1 MTTFITAANQ
11 TTVDLFATISSIAR
25 GASKTVNTTVST
37 IDMLDNFVQ
46 EQLHRQ
52 QMETKLRMASHQ
64 DQAIKKTAV
73 EAALFDAEI
82 KTKLNT
88 SELQAD
94 YLKYEAKFS
103 AILNPTSTTTP

>member
-52 QMETKLRMASHQ
+52 QMETKLRMANHT
-64 DQAIKKTAV
+64 DQTIKKTAV
-73 EAALFDAEI
+73 EAAMFDAEI

-94 YLKYEAKFS
+94 YLKYEAKFA
-103 AILNPTSTTTP
+103 AILKPTSTTTP

>member
-11 TTVDLFATISSIAR
+11 TTVDLFATISAIAR

-52 QMETKLRMASHQ
+52 QMETKLRMANHTTQ
-64 DQAIKKTAV
+64 TIKKTSA
-73 EAALFDAEI
+73 EAALFDQEI
-82 KTKLNT
+82 KEKMNT

-94 YLKYEAKFS
+94 YLKYEAIFS
-103 AILNPTSTTTP
+103 SILNPT

>member
-1 MTTFITAANQ
+1 MTTFITAANG
-11 TTVDLFATISSIAR
+11 TAVDLFSTISAIAR
-25 GASKTVNTTVST
+25 GASKTVTTTVST

-52 QMETKLRMASHQ
+52 QMDTKLRMAEYA
-64 DQAIKKTAV
+64 DQSVKKIAV

-82 KTKLNT
+82 KTKLT
-88 SELQAD
+88 TTELQQD
-94 YLKYEAKFS
+94 YLKYEAKFA